1 MDCLFSEIPGKGG
14 DIGQIV
20 LNRPEA
26 LNALTAQMTRSIE
39 EKLIEWEKATHIK
52 AVIVRSNDDRAFCAG
67 GDLRLLY
74 EHRHDWKTALEHFF
88 DHEYTLNQ
96 RIFNFRKPYIP
107 LLNGITMGGGAG
119 ISIHGSHRIA
129 AETLLFAMPETGIGF
144 FPDVGASHFLSQCP
158 GHIGMYLGLTG
169 ARIGCDDAL
178 YANLIDY
185 IVPYDQFDN
194 IVKALV
200 ETPFPP
206 TRDNPML
213 NKILAE
219 FASQAANS
227 HLAEQQAAI
236 DQYFSKASLQDILD
250 GLSNTNR
257 PWETKTYHTL
267 MQKSPTSLAMTFNQL
282 TRAKTMD
289 FDQCMAMEYELAKQ
303 CLQGHDLYEGIRA
316 VIIDKDK
323 QPHWKKFDLNPKKI

>member
-26 LNALTAQMTRSIE
+26 LNALTAKMTRSIE
-39 EKLIEWEKATHIK
+39 EKLIEWEKAAHIK
-52 AVIVRSNDDRAFCAG
+52 AVIIRSNDERAFCAG

-74 EHRHDWKTALEHFF
+74 EHRHDWETALTHFF

-96 RIFNFRKPYIP
+96 RIFNFSKPYIP

-119 ISIHGSHRIA
+119 LSIHGSHRIA

-144 FPDVGASHFLSQCP
+144 FPDVGASYFLSKCP

-169 ARIGCDDAL
+169 ARIGCADAL

-185 IVPYDQFDN
+185 TVSYDQFDN

-206 TRDNPML
+206 TRDNPVL
-213 NKILAE
+213 HKILTE
-219 FASQAANS
+219 FDTQAANS
-227 HLAEQQAAI
+227 HLAEQQATI
-236 DQYFSKASLQDILD
+236 DQHFSKTSLQEILD
-250 GLSNTNR
+250 ALSNTKQ
-257 PWETKTYHTL
+257 PWETKTYNTL
-267 MQKSPTSLAMTFNQL
+267 VQKSPTSLNMTFDQL

-289 FDQCMAMEYELAKQ
+289 FAQCMAMEYELAKQ

-316 VIIDKDK
+316 VIIGKDN
-323 QPHWKKFDLNPKKI
+323 QPRWQER